1 MRVSDGVVTP
11 CETFQSGWTGQNLNI
26 AFNHPNDG
34 SESTITAA
42 VTNGLSESFEH
53 GLVKFH
59 VRADSIP
66 YAVDNGELVQT
77 MIDGDVATCYVRLDM
92 ESGAV
97 TTTTLSPTT
106 GVPDGAVTE
115 LKQNRPNPAHTGTT
129 IQFEFVLVSPTEVTL
144 DVFDV
149 AGRKVASL
157 ESGPKEVGTHDAPW
171 DLTDETGNTVA
182 SGVYFYRLEAGDETF
197 TRKLIV
203 VR

>member
-11 CETFQSGWTGQNLNI
+11 CATFQSGWTGQNLRI
-26 AFNHPNDG
+26 AFDGPNDG
-34 SESTITAA
+34 TGSTVTAI

-66 YAVDNGELVQT
+66 YAVDNGELLQT
-77 MIDGDVATCYVRLDM
+77 MIDGDVATCYVKLHM

-97 TTTTLSPTT
+97 TTVTLNPTT
-106 GVPDGAVTE
+106 GVPDGIIAL
-115 LKQNRPNPAHTGTT
+115 LKQNRPNPARTGTT
-129 IQFEFVLVSPTEVTL
+129 IQFVLAYPSEVTL

-149 AGRKVASL
+149 AGRMVASL
-157 ESGPKEVGTHDAPW
+157 ENGPMTPGPHESPW
-171 DLTDETGNTVA
+171 DLTDDAGNTVA
-182 SGVYFYRLEAGDETF
+182 SGVYFYRLKAGDETL

-203 VR
+203 IR